1 MRLSLASLLLLG
13 ALAVPAHAQTT
24 APTPNPFGPGAAKP
38 TQAPP
43 PNPPAIPAKPAA
55 QVPANSAPANSAPAS
70 PAPAGQHAPA
80 AGVIYPTAIAPKYA
94 KEPAGTARQ
103 HTCLD
108 QYNANKAAGGAGNG
122 GLNWI
127 EKGGGYYSECN
138 KRLKG

>member
-1 MRLSLASLLLLG
+1 MRLSLASLLLVG
-13 ALAVPAHAQTT
+13 ALAAPALAQTT
-24 APTPNPFGPGAAKP
+24 APAPNPFGPGAAKP
-38 TQAPP
+38 SPVPP
-43 PNPPAIPAKPAA
+43 PNPPAIPAKPASPAA
-55 QVPANSAPANSAPAS
+55 Q
-70 PAPAGQHAPA
+70 APAGRSPAAHAPD
-80 AGVIYPTAIAPKYA
+80 AGAVYPTAVSPKYA
-94 KEPAGTARQ
+94 KEPAGSARQ

>member
-13 ALAVPAHAQTT
+13 ALAVPAHAQT
-24 APTPNPFGPGAAKP
+24 AAPNPFGPGAPKP
-38 TQAPP
+38 AQAPP

-55 QVPANSAPANSAPAS
+55 
-70 PAPAGQHAPA
+70 PAPSGHSTAGQSAAPHAPA
-80 AGVIYPTAIAPKYA
+80 AGVIYPTAVAPKYA

-122 GLNWI
+122 GMNWI
-127 EKGGGYYSECN
+127 AKGGGYYSECN

>member
-1 MRLSLASLLLLG
+1 MRLPLASLLLLG
-13 ALAVPAHAQTT
+13 ALAAPAHAQTT
-24 APTPNPFGPGAAKP
+24 APAPNPFGPGAARP
-38 TQAPP
+38 NQAPP

-55 QVPANSAPANSAPAS
+55 PAAQAPAHT
-70 PAPAGQHAPA
+70 APAGQHAPA
-80 AGVIYPTAIAPKYA
+80 AGAIFPTAVAPKYA
-94 KEPAGTARQ
+94 KEPVGSARQ

>member
-1 MRLSLASLLLLG
+1 MRLSLASLLLVG
-13 ALAVPAHAQTT
+13 ALAAPALAQTT
-24 APTPNPFGPGAAKP
+24 APAPNPFGPGAARP
-38 TQAPP
+38 NQAPP

-55 QVPANSAPANSAPAS
+55 QPAAPAAQAS
-70 PAPAGQHAPA
+70 PSPAARAPAGST
-80 AGVIYPTAIAPKYA
+80 VYPTAVSPKYA
-94 KEPAGTARQ
+94 KEPAGNARQ

-122 GLNWI
+122 GMNWI

>member
-1 MRLSLASLLLLG
+1 MRLSLASLLLVG
-13 ALAVPAHAQTT
+13 ALAAPALAQTT
-24 APTPNPFGPGAAKP
+24 APAPNPFGPGAARP
-38 TQAPP
+38 NQAPP

-55 QVPANSAPANSAPAS
+55 QPAAPAAQAPAS
-70 PAPAGQHAPA
+70 HSPAGSA
-80 AGVIYPTAIAPKYA
+80 VYPTAVSPKYA
-94 KEPAGTARQ
+94 KEPAGSARQ

>member
-1 MRLSLASLLLLG
+1 MRLSLASLLILG

-24 APTPNPFGPGAAKP
+24 APNPFSPGAAKP
-38 TQAPP
+38 NLP
-43 PNPPAIPAKPAA
+43 PNPPAIPARPA
-55 QVPANSAPANSAPAS
+55 
-70 PAPAGQHAPA
+70 APAGAAAGNAAPA
-80 AGVIYPTAIAPKYA
+80 AGAVYPTAVAPKYA
-94 KEPAGTARQ
+94 KEPPGSARQ

-127 EKGGGYYSECN
+127 QKGGGYYSECT

>member
-13 ALAVPAHAQTT
+13 ALAAPAHAQTT
-24 APTPNPFGPGAAKP
+24 APAPNPFGPGAAKP
-38 TQAPP
+38 NPAPP
-43 PNPPAIPAKPAA
+43 PNPPAIPAKPPAA
-55 QVPANSAPANSAPAS
+55 QAPAS
-70 PAPAGQHAPA
+70 TAPAARAPA
-80 AGVIYPTAIAPKYA
+80 AGAIFPTAVAPKYA
-94 KEPAGTARQ
+94 KEPAGSARQ

-122 GLNWI
+122 GMNWI

>member
-1 MRLSLASLLLLG
+1 MRLPLASLLLLG
-13 ALAVPAHAQTT
+13 ALAAPALAQTT
-24 APTPNPFGPGAAKP
+24 APAPNPFGPGAAKP

-55 QVPANSAPANSAPAS
+55 PAPTTQAPAPR
-70 PAPAGQHAPA
+70 APA
-80 AGVIYPTAIAPKYA
+80 AGAIYPTAIAPKYA
-94 KEPAGTARQ
+94 KEPAGSARQ

>member
-1 MRLSLASLLLLG
+1 MRLSLASLLILG
-13 ALAVPAHAQTT
+13 ALAAPAHAQAT
-24 APTPNPFGPGAAKP
+24 APAPNPFGPGAARP
-38 TQAPP
+38 NQAAP
-43 PNPPAIPAKPAA
+43 PNPPAIPARPAA
-55 QVPANSAPANSAPAS
+55 PAATGQAAAP
-70 PAPAGQHAPA
+70 HAPA
-80 AGVIYPTAIAPKYA
+80 AGAIYPTAVSPKYA
-94 KEPAGTARQ
+94 KEPAGSARQ

>member
-1 MRLSLASLLLLG
+1 MRLPLASLLLLG
-13 ALAVPAHAQTT
+13 ALAAPAHAQTT
-24 APTPNPFGPGAAKP
+24 APAPNPFGPGAARP
-38 TQAPP
+38 NQAPP

-55 QVPANSAPANSAPAS
+55 PAAQAPAAHT
-70 PAPAGQHAPA
+70 APAGQHAPA
-80 AGVIYPTAIAPKYA
+80 AGAIFPTAVAPKYA
-94 KEPAGTARQ
+94 KEPVGSARQ

>member
-13 ALAVPAHAQTT
+13 ALAAPAHAQTA
-24 APTPNPFGPGAAKP
+24 APTPNPFSPAAKP
-38 TQAPP
+38 NPAPP

-55 QVPANSAPANSAPAS
+55 PAAQAPAS
-70 PAPAGQHAPA
+70 TAPHSPA
-80 AGVIYPTAIAPKYA
+80 AGAIFPTAISPKYA
-94 KEPAGTARQ
+94 KEPAGSARQ

-122 GLNWI
+122 GMNWI

>member
-13 ALAVPAHAQTT
+13 ALAAPAHAQTS
-24 APTPNPFGPGAAKP
+24 APNPFGPGAPKP
-38 TQAPP
+38 AQAPP

-55 QVPANSAPANSAPAS
+55 
-70 PAPAGQHAPA
+70 PAPAGHSTTGPSAAPA
-80 AGVIYPTAIAPKYA
+80 AGAIYPTAIAPKYA

-103 HTCLD
+103 NTCLD

-122 GLNWI
+122 GMNWI

>member
-1 MRLSLASLLLLG
+1 MRLPLASLLLLG
-13 ALAVPAHAQTT
+13 ALAAPALAQTT
-24 APTPNPFGPGAAKP
+24 APAPNPFGPGAAKP

-43 PNPPAIPAKPAA
+43 PNPPAIPAKP
-55 QVPANSAPANSAPAS
+55 SAPAPTTQAPA
-70 PAPAGQHAPA
+70 PRAPA
-80 AGVIYPTAIAPKYA
+80 AGAIYPTAIAPKYA
-94 KEPAGTARQ
+94 KEPAGSARQ

-122 GLNWI
+122 GMNWI

>member
-1 MRLSLASLLLLG
+1 MRLSLASLLLVG
-13 ALAVPAHAQTT
+13 ALAAPALAQTTAQTT
-24 APTPNPFGPGAAKP
+24 APAPNPFGPGAARP
-38 TQAPP
+38 NQAPP

-55 QVPANSAPANSAPAS
+55 PTAQPAAPAAH
-70 PAPAGQHAPA
+70 APAGSA
-80 AGVIYPTAIAPKYA
+80 VYPTAVSPKYA
-94 KEPAGTARQ
+94 KEPAGSARQ

>member
-1 MRLSLASLLLLG
+1 MRLSLTSLLLVG
-13 ALAVPAHAQTT
+13 ALAAPALAQTT
-24 APTPNPFGPGAAKP
+24 APAPNPFGPGAAKP
-38 TQAPP
+38 NQAPP

-55 QVPANSAPANSAPAS
+55 QAPATAPA
-70 PAPAGQHAPA
+70 AHAPA
-80 AGVIYPTAIAPKYA
+80 AGAIYPTAVSPKYA
-94 KEPAGTARQ
+94 KEPAGSARQ

>member
-1 MRLSLASLLLLG
+1 MRLSLASLLILG
-13 ALAVPAHAQTT
+13 ALAAPAHAQTT
-24 APTPNPFGPGAAKP
+24 APNPFSPGAPKP
-38 TQAPP
+38 NSNPAPP
-43 PNPPAIPAKPAA
+43 PNPPAIPAKPVSPAA
-55 QVPANSAPANSAPAS
+55 QGSAGT
-70 PAPAGQHAPA
+70 APAGNAAAPRAPA
-80 AGVIYPTAIAPKYA
+80 AGAVYPTAVAPKYA
-94 KEPAGTARQ
+94 KESPGSARQ

>member
-13 ALAVPAHAQTT
+13 ALAAPAHAQTT
-24 APTPNPFGPGAAKP
+24 APAPNPFGPGAAKP
-38 TQAPP
+38 NQAPP

-55 QVPANSAPANSAPAS
+55 PAAQAPTHTAP
-70 PAPAGQHAPA
+70 APA
-80 AGVIYPTAIAPKYA
+80 AGAIYPTVVSPKYA
-94 KEPAGTARQ
+94 KEPAGSARQ

-122 GLNWI
+122 GMNWI